1 MKVCTGNKA
10 VMEKQNNFFKECQNA
25 AAWYGT
31 TAGDAAATVV
41 TTTTPPVADPVFGGV
56 IYQKATGGVV

>member
-1 MKVCTGNKA
+1 MK
-10 VMEKQNNFFKECQNA
+10 KQNNFFKECQNA

>member
-1 MKVCTGNKA
+1 MYR
-10 VMEKQNNFFKECQNA
+10 KQSSDGETEQFLQLVSNA